1 MNSSVFSCI
10 TLAINGQ
17 HCHFDDH
24 DKRMMEQVVRLELEK
39 TLLPKIEQE
48 MKDRYMNPNI
58 ELQFDEKDFNIDIQV
73 INREN

>member
-17 HCHFDDH
+17 NCQFDDQ

-73 INREN
+73 INRDN